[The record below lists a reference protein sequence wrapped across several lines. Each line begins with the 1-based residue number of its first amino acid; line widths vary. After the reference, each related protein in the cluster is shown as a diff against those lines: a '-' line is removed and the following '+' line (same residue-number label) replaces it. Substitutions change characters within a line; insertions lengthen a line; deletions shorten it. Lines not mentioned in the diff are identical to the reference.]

1 MRRDPDALSDGNIQ
15 KDAPLLLGQSMSH
28 VLVLLF
34 SERNLNEL
42 NVKKQNKAKLL
53 RKTEK
58 P

>member
-34 SERNLNEL
+34 SERNLN
-42 NVKKQNKAKLL
+42 
-53 RKTEK
+53 
-58 P
+58 